1 MFQFRK
7 FSPNIILPHSLY
19 QVRKPWYTYYVY
31 MQLTCVDLPDAVV
44 FNGLGL
50 SDREG
55 VVPGCT
61 LALPDEEGPR
71 LIAHLQQLLLRIHP
85 LDTTKEPT
93 EGRREIS

>member
-1 MFQFRK
+1 MY
-7 FSPNIILPHSLY
+7 N
-19 QVRKPWYTYYVY
+19 

-71 LIAHLQQLLLRIHP
+71 LVAHLQQLLLRIHP

-93 EGRREIS
+93 EGRGEIS